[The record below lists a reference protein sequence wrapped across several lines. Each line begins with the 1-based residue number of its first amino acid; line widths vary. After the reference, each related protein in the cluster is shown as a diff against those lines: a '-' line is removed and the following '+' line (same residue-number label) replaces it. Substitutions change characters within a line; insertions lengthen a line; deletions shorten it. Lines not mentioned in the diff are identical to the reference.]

1 MVRRYILAFLIA
13 LLPIQS
19 WAVVDMRLE
28 REKIQMG
35 LVDSQLNDAH
45 HACHQEVAK
54 SDSEDSSTTK
64 QSNCHSCSLCM
75 AFGGI
80 FFHNPVVQLDSPSQ
94 SFFTKPLILFSQELT
109 LTSKPP
115 IH

>member
-1 MVRRYILAFLIA
+1 MVSRYILAFLIA

-28 REKIQMG
+28 REKIQLG
-35 LVDSQLNDAH
+35 LVDSQVNDTH

>member
-1 MVRRYILAFLIA
+1 MVRRYTLAFLIA
-13 LLPIQS
+13 ILPIQS
-19 WAVVDMRLE
+19 WAVVDMRLDQ
-28 REKIQMG
+28 EKIQMG
-35 LVDSQLNDAH
+35 LVDSQVNDVH

-54 SDSEDSSTTK
+54 FDSEDSSTTK

-75 AFGGI
+75 AFGGV
-80 FFHNPVVQLDSPSQ
+80 FFLNPVLQFNSPNQ
-94 SFFTKPLILFSQELT
+94 SFFTKPLIFLSQEPN

>member
-1 MVRRYILAFLIA
+1 MVRRFILVFLIA

-28 REKIQMG
+28 REKIQIG
-35 LVDSQLNDAH
+35 LVGPQANDVH
-45 HACHQEVAK
+45 HACHQEVANTPL
-54 SDSEDSSTTK
+54 EDSSSTK
-64 QSNCHSCSLCM
+64 QSNCNSCSLCM

-80 FFHNPVVQLDSPSQ
+80 FFHNPVVRLDSPSQ